1 MFGWLD
7 VLHTS
12 PSSGHPMQWL
22 HAPQFESSDY
32 LAVWLIAF
40 ILSSYGEKTAWNT
53 IFFLLCEAQHVW
65 HHQTRHTELSLSQ
78 ILIYVTYKARATE
91 GSDCCH
97 FIQRCPALLSSTLPP
112 PPISQQELK
121 SALTWLL
128 ILLPLFLVL
137 CNPAAASANEQLHES
152 GKGRPRSKS
161 SSRLESHTV
170 CVGVLKV

>member
-1 MFGWLD
+1 MFSTLLPQVGTPCNGSTPLSLRAVTIWLFD
-7 VLHTS
+7 LLLLFWVHMVKKQLEI
-12 PSSGHPMQWL
+12 
-22 HAPQFESSDY
+22 QF
-32 LAVWLIAF
+32 
-40 ILSSYGEKTAWNT
+40 
-53 IFFLLCEAQHVW
+53 FFLLCEAQHVW

-121 SALTWLL
+121 SALKWLL